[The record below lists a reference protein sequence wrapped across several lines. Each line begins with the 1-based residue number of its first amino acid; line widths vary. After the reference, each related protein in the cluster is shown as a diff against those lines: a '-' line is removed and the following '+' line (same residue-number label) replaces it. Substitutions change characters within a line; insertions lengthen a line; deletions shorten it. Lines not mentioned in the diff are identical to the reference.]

1 MRNTPSIVDMNTVMP
16 AAKDDITD
24 TIPSND
30 WLVPN
35 VVAVCIAGVG
45 LTAAITFAFWDFFAM
60 QWHWATTQSAD
71 WGHTLFIPIIAL
83 YIAGLHRAEL
93 FEKPFRNGLAG
104 IWLIVFG
111 LACYALTTIGP
122 ESTVLNSHNARSIGV
137 GITIFGICAV
147 LFGWRSLVWLW
158 FPIIYALVFGQR
170 ITDKLLIHITYPLQD
185 AAAVL
190 GYFLLSFWYQQI
202 ELVGT
207 SIVITENGISSPLD
221 VAEACSGMRMLM
233 AFLALGSVIAYVGLD
248 RWWLR
253 LLLVSLGIP
262 IAIVIN
268 GFRIATLGVLSMQG
282 QEYIIGQFH
291 SMVGLLWM
299 IPTFGLYML
308 MLWFLA
314 PLGEGND
321 GESIGGVGSSEHRE
335 VNTPRFD
342 PRATKLLILVICML
356 AIGGYGL
363 RSGMALLDR
372 HLIKD
377 SVPPR
382 MALNTIP
389 SQIGEWTQY
398 GEDVIFSDTLV
409 EVLGTNRYLDRSYAL
424 NNDPNQ
430 GFIHL
435 HIAYYTDLAGASPH
449 VPERCWEVHGGTQV
463 RRPEVIGLE
472 IDESQWRET
481 AVTNRNTRTPYFV
494 QDSIDPLLGT
504 PIEIPMPLGE
514 IGLRTTQFTT
524 QKNPNYHRLGG
535 YLFLANG
542 RVTNSARTVENL
554 AFDITSSHAYYCK
567 VQIDMSGSVFD
578 DGTKLRNRYKE
589 QSENFMNELLPDLMQ
604 VLPDWRDYEFTD
616 SQD

>member
-1 MRNTPSIVDMNTVMP
+1 MPTPNS
-16 AAKDDITD
+16 DIPHHTPD
-24 TIPSND
+24 TG

-35 VVAVCIAGVG
+35 RGAMCIAAVG
-45 LTAAITFAFWDFFAM
+45 LTAALTFAFWDFFAM
-60 QWHWATTQSAD
+60 QWHWAMTQSAD
-71 WGHTLFIPIIAL
+71 WGHTLFIPLIAL
-83 YIAGLHRAEL
+83 YIAGLHRADL
-93 FEKPFRNGLAG
+93 FEKPFRNGVGG
-104 IWLIVFG
+104 IGLIAFG

-147 LFGWRSLVWLW
+147 LFGWRSLIWLW
-158 FPIIYALVFGQR
+158 FPIVYALVFGQR
-170 ITDKLLIHITYPLQD
+170 ITDKLLIHVTYPLQD

-207 SIVITENGISSPLD
+207 SIVITEDGVSSPLD

-233 AFLALGSVIAYVGLD
+233 AFLALGSVIAYIGLD

-253 LLLVSLGIP
+253 ILLVSLGIP

-291 SMVGLLWM
+291 SLVGLVWM

-308 MLWFLA
+308 MLWFLE
-314 PLGEGND
+314 PLGENAD
-321 GESIGGVGSSEHRE
+321 GGATKAVGSSENRV

-342 PRATKLLILVICML
+342 PRSTKLLTLVILIL
-356 AIGGYGL
+356 AVGGYGL
-363 RSGMALLDR
+363 RSGMAFLDR
-372 HLIKD
+372 HLIKE

-382 MALNTIP
+382 MTLDSIP
-389 SQIGEWTQY
+389 TQIGNWTQY
-398 GEDVIFSDTLV
+398 GEDIVFSDTLI

-424 NNDPNQ
+424 NNDPSQ

-463 RRPEVIGLE
+463 RRPEVIPLD
-472 IDESQWRET
+472 IDSDQWRET
-481 AVTNRNTRTPYFV
+481 TTINRNTRTPYFV

-504 PIEIPMPLGE
+504 HIEIPMPIGE

-524 QKNPNYHRLGG
+524 QKNPNFHRLGG

-542 RVTNSARTVENL
+542 RVTQSARKVENL
-554 AFDITSSHAYYCK
+554 AFDMTSSHAYYCK
-567 VQIDMSGSVFD
+567 VQIDMSGNVFD
-578 DGTKLRNRYKE
+578 DGTELRNRYQTQTE
-589 QSENFMNELLPDLMQ
+589 EFIQDLLPDLMR
-604 VLPDWRDYEFTD
+604 VLPDWREYEYSN
-616 SQD
+616 SQDP